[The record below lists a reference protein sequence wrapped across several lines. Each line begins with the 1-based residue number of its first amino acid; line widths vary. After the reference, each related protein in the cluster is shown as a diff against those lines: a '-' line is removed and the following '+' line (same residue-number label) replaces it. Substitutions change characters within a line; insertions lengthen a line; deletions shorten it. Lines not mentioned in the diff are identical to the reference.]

1 MYSDFKV
8 IERELDASFPY
19 IDIYPLFD
27 LHVGAPNFNNAVF
40 QMWKNEVLNNP
51 YGLVGY
57 GGDLMNN
64 GLKNSKTN
72 TYSETMRPHEQ
83 KEFLYEELK
92 PLIPRVLWEHRGNHE
107 VRNEDLADNDPIYDL
122 FCRWGIEDRYRQN
135 ACFIRVRFGSRRKC
149 PSQKTT
155 YGIVSTHGV
164 SKNKHDRWVQTID
177 GADVFF
183 AGHTHKSSEEEPGKL
198 RFNLQRKSVSVVP
211 YENIVVGSFLK
222 YGDYALRGEYL
233 PNAVGGF
240 QKVRLYGNRK
250 QVGYA
255 RGL

>member
-27 LHVGAPNFNNAVF
+27 LHVAAPNFNNAVF

-92 PLIPRVLWEHRGNHE
+92 PLIPRVLWGHRGNHE

-122 FCRWGIEDRYRQN
+122 F
-135 ACFIRVRFGSRRKC
+135 
-149 PSQKTT
+149 
-155 YGIVSTHGV
+155 
-164 SKNKHDRWVQTID
+164 
-177 GADVFF
+177 
-183 AGHTHKSSEEEPGKL
+183 
-198 RFNLQRKSVSVVP
+198 
-211 YENIVVGSFLK
+211 
-222 YGDYALRGEYL
+222 
-233 PNAVGGF
+233 
-240 QKVRLYGNRK
+240 
-250 QVGYA
+250 
-255 RGL
+255 